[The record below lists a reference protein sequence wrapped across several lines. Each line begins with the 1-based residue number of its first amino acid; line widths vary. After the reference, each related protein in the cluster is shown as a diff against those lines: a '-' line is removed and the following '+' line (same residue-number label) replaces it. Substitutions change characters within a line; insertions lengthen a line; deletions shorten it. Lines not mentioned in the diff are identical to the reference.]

1 MGEWRRKKGGEEEG
15 ECVERRKRKRWKS
28 EMERKKIKKRDER
41 GGRIKKEERGGRR
54 VKEERE
60 RE

>member
-1 MGEWRRKKGGEEEG
+1 
-15 ECVERRKRKRWKS
+15 
-28 EMERKKIKKRDER
+28 MERKKIKKRDER

>member
-1 MGEWRRKKGGEEEG
+1 
-15 ECVERRKRKRWKS
+15 
-28 EMERKKIKKRDER
+28 MERKKIKKREER